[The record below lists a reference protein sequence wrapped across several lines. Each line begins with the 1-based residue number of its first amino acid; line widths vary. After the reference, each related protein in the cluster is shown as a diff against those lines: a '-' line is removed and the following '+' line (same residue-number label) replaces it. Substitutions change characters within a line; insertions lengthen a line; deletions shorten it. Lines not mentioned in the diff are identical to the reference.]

1 MGDTLLPGAQ
11 VVHPVRMVILG
22 MILSF
27 VYVNIIYALSIS
39 FKHIGKALCVILVI
53 LQIPGSS
60 GTYPIEMTPAFFQN
74 LHPFLPFAYGVG
86 AMRECVAG
94 VYGHVYEKDILIL
107 LLCYVPISLLIGLGL
122 RPALAGLNRLFDR
135 KLSETEFMICEEPD
149 ETLSRHEQLR
159 MILKASLSVDNLREE
174 TAAKAQAFEGNYK
187 KMVRFGFLAIIII
200 PLIFLVLMFSLES
213 KIVFLVLWIL
223 SIIIIAVW
231 LIVVEFIH
239 NNLQEQQKIAGM
251 SFDEMLE
258 KFRGKEKE

>member
-1 MGDTLLPGAQ
+1 
-11 VVHPVRMVILG
+11 
-22 MILSF
+22 
-27 VYVNIIYALSIS
+27 
-39 FKHIGKALCVILVI
+39 
-53 LQIPGSS
+53 
-60 GTYPIEMTPAFFQN
+60 MTPAFFQN

-107 LLCYVPISLLIGLGL
+107 LLCYVP
-122 RPALAGLNRLFDR
+122 
-135 KLSETEFMICEEPD
+135 
-149 ETLSRHEQLR
+149 
-159 MILKASLSVDNLREE
+159 ILKASLSVDNLREE